1 MYDCSYFW
9 RAVSIS
15 SDGSVEP
22 CCHYNAGLDWT
33 IERLKDKE
41 QYKNYKA
48 SKKITDWQIQNHQTL
63 TDIRQSALD
72 NVPPAGCM
80 PCVIH
85 EKNGIKSPRQKGYDF
100 QLAKNPIPD
109 NEKTVKRPIDYIEH
123 MDLFLNNICNFKCVM
138 CSKEFSH
145 LIAKEQGEEQ
155 PIVSWGDN
163 EKHILKFMSKAK
175 NLKKITIAGGE
186 PFYNISYLHKI
197 METLLPIAHNIK
209 FHITTNGSNKITQ
222 ETADMLN
229 KFRTV
234 TLSISVDAIGK
245 YSEIQRYR
253 SSWKEVDAN
262 IKHMR
267 SMFGKNVEMELN
279 TTITAVTV
287 HNLPD
292 LLVWANGNPAIDWIH
307 PCFVAYPDYLRCDIL
322 KPRVIKEIRDKII
335 SLHKRIKFREQIDH
349 PDVLGQILNSLQNI
363 KSTDKYRD
371 QFLDYFEELKQKRGL
386 DLHKQLPD
394 FKNWLM

>member
-22 CCHYNAGLDWT
+22 CCHYNSSIDRPT
-33 IERLKDKE
+33 DEE
-41 QYKNYKA
+41 QYRNYKA

-63 TDIRQSALD
+63 KDIRQSALD

-85 EKNGIKSPRQKGYDF
+85 EKNGITSPRQKGYDY
-100 QLAKNPIPD
+100 QLAKNTIPD
-109 NEKTVKRPIDYIEH
+109 NEKTIKRPIEYIEH
-123 MDLFLNNICNFKCVM
+123 MDLFMNNICNFKCVM
-138 CSKEFSH
+138 CSEDYSH
-145 LIAKEQGEEQ
+145 LIAKEKGIKN
-155 PIVSWGDN
+155 PIVNWGDN
-163 EKHILKFMSKAK
+163 EEHILKFMRKAK

-197 METLLPIAHNIK
+197 MKTVLPIAHNIK

-229 KFRTV
+229 KFKTV

-253 SSWKEVDAN
+253 SNWKEVDEN

-267 SMFGKNVEMELN
+267 SMFGKNVEMEIN
-279 TTITAVTV
+279 STITAITV

-292 LLVWANGNPAIDWIH
+292 LLVWANGNKAIDWVN
-307 PCFVAYPDYLRCDIL
+307 PVFVAYPNYLRCDIL
-322 KPRVIKEIRDKII
+322 KPRVLKEIRDKIV
-335 SLHKRIKFREQIDH
+335 SLHKVIKFDDFKINH
-349 PDVLGQILNSLQNI
+349 PACLGQILNSLENI